1 MSFVHFYAVGHFDAL
16 DPIAFGFPARPKPQ
30 RPVDPIAVNDV
41 LKSLPH
47 NLDPIVSVQKEGY
60 VYCEWA
66 PSRGRSIPMETV
78 EQFVRQLADQIGG
91 VVMNEMLLVTYP
103 ESARLQ
109 YQENIEE
116 LDRRWSEFDRAH
128 KAARG

>member
-1 MSFVHFYAVGHFDAL
+1 MSFIHFYAVGHFDPL
-16 DPIAFGFPARPKPQ
+16 DPIAFDFPARPKSQ
-30 RPVDPIAVNDV
+30 RPVDPIAVNEV

-47 NLDPIVSVQKEGY
+47 NLDSIVSVTKEGY

-78 EQFVRQLADQIGG
+78 TQFVRQLADKIDG
-91 VVMNEMLLVTYP
+91 VVMDEMLLVTYP

-109 YQENIEE
+109 YQENLEV